1 MASGPM
7 ENGLPLRAPMLSE
20 RCPITG
26 KGKRH
31 MTPIDYLKAMGG
43 ALLFIIAFYSY
54 ALLLYAFAG

>member
-1 MASGPM
+1 
-7 ENGLPLRAPMLSE
+7 
-20 RCPITG
+20 
-26 KGKRH
+26 